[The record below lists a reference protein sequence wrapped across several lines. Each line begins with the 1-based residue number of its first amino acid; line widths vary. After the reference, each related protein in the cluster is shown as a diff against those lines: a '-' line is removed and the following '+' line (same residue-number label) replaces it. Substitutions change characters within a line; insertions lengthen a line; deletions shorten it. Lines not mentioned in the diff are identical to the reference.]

1 MKKPSKRQLAAL
13 ATVYASA
20 QILFWQSNVTA
31 GTKSSEKRQE
41 PVEKSEVSKVNV
53 QSPQTSKS
61 GIVNEPIRITP
72 RFPQGLYF
80 DCLEP
85 YVGSISG
92 KLISINGTSLLGKSD
107 FEIYKL
113 LHSNPENA
121 KTIVYLDSNDVLK
134 SFQVILPSRK
144 IEPITDPISFANSL
158 REQMGLNFNSSN
170 SWTRPGEA
178 LDLYARASSD
188 AAYRAALQLPKMDND
203 VLGKCAANVLTV
215 FDKFGAF
222 SKTKTYLNVT
232 VKNVK
237 ELHSFGDFSR
247 TLECALLKD
256 LLLTGRFEEC
266 QTITKR
272 MIASTIPDKND
283 FRKKQTID
291 DLNWLL
297 AQTLEAQGKNEE
309 ALKVVRAQT
318 QVTGDSFDSLITSAN
333 LAEMLERLGDYHS
346 ASEIWAR
353 KFKFLSNNQ
362 SMDNRQPL
370 DGVRERCY
378 YLLKM
383 AELFKKSKQIA
394 SAEQT
399 LQDAVALYEKST
411 FDEDRA
417 NAEKL
422 VDFFPKPSDLKAEL
436 KNLKQGKLQESN
448 LMRAGEFEG
457 LQGSVK
463 ASLMKQ
469 EEQYA
474 LLVKIANT
482 KDFDQIEKNA
492 KILLNELEHQ
502 LPDDNYPNR
511 EVDLFCGLL
520 QQARELS
527 DKGDFKQ
534 SDFILSR
541 LKSYANNN
549 LMGERTIGF
558 VELETAINHDRQK
571 KPGSCWSIALAKLW
585 SKDRPDLPLE
595 QHKSRIFQALSTIY
609 RFAGESKRARL
620 MMNHALTEQINEDSR
635 LAKDEEAA
643 GNIKR
648 DKVLLLLDDA
658 SLCADECNLTVSKTR
673 LSEALALCAVASPA
687 KGNESNQFNQIFRSK
702 VAGIVQTWKSKGLSN
717 TDLERSLQD
726 AINITGKGALVE
738 DPSIGDYSRNYYA
751 DYATIPC
758 YLAKLKLDDG
768 DIESAFRY
776 SQEALKQCGNVPNYT
791 VLVTSAEIANAHKE
805 YAQAASL
812 YFKSTNTG
820 IINSDPYARQ
830 VAQNYALASA
840 VSCAEKAT
848 NYDPTELAAIYLN
861 YGTTLESVDN
871 LDSAEKYFRKAL
883 VLIPEAE
890 PGHKRLVQRISNL
903 EMRRTA
909 LENQKK
915 AKAGNTANTATNNLP
930 MSPQE
935 LKQFYKAQALGQLK
949 QVTANTMEADKSE
962 NNNRFQE
969 WLNLANLEL
978 QAELPDQAFAHA
990 TIALERYDDRN
1001 NYAGFKTPLLMAASA
1016 NSLASLGHYTQGE
1029 SLLKQALRKS
1039 EALFGFNSASYYA
1052 QLAQLA
1058 SFYFDQEKTDIG
1070 FSTLDRL
1077 CDVSPRILEVS
1088 SFEGP
1093 AESACQTL
1101 TRCASRLASKG
1112 KGDIAEKILQ
1122 KMLTN
1127 QQKFLDKDDQ
1137 RIGDLLLALADT
1149 AITQKNYDQAEEL
1162 IIRAAKIHILYVG
1175 KYNLHSA
1182 TGGRYDQLCLA
1193 IGRKD
1198 RQSIDVRGIGWVSPA
1213 LLEKLGYVREAKI
1226 VKETHRLPSGE
1237 MTDEDRWKLS
1247 LKEERSRSENL
1258 QRAQELHRELC
1269 KDQPYGRAA
1278 VQMLSRLMYLALI
1291 QKNWQVL
1298 KESATERCRI
1308 YERQPD
1314 IQAGRSYGCVIPSE
1328 RRMDYYVNAA
1338 KAEISLGHPEKAKVW
1353 AERAASILPQLNCQE
1368 YVQIAEIAFDCGDK
1382 ALAINYLMSGEKC
1395 FTEQYQAVFPVR
1407 ASFLWERLGNPQKAQ
1422 ELRASVEKMRKE
1434 RDAQTQKMQNSPFAR
1449 TGI

>member
-31 GTKSSEKRQE
+31 GTKSSDKNPE
-41 PVEKSEVSKVNV
+41 PVEKSEVSNGKA

-61 GIVNEPIRITP
+61 GIVNQPIRITP

-92 KLISINGTSLLGKSD
+92 KLISINGTPLLGKSD

-134 SFQVILPSRK
+134 SFQVILPTRK
-144 IEPITDPISFANSL
+144 IDTITDPTSFANSL
-158 REQMGLNFNSSN
+158 REQTGLNFNSSN
-170 SWTRPGEA
+170 SWSRTGES

-188 AAYRAALQLPKMDND
+188 ADYRATLHLPKMDNN

-215 FDKFGAF
+215 FDKYGAF
-222 SKTKTYLNVT
+222 SKTKTYLTVT
-232 VKNVK
+232 VNNVK
-237 ELHSFGDFSR
+237 GLHSYGDFSR

-256 LLLTGRFEEC
+256 FLLTGRFEDC
-266 QTITKR
+266 QKITTR
-272 MIASTIPDKND
+272 LIASTIPGQND
-283 FRKKQTID
+283 FRKQQTKD
-291 DLNWLL
+291 DLNWIL

-309 ALKVVRAQT
+309 ALKAVRDLT
-318 QVTGDSFDSLITSAN
+318 HVTRDRFDSVVTSAN
-333 LAEMLERLGDYHS
+333 LAEMLERLGDYEG
-346 ASEIWAR
+346 AREIWDR
-353 KFKFLSNNQ
+353 NFKNLNNNQ
-362 SMDNRQPL
+362 TKDNRQPL
-370 DGVRERCY
+370 DGVRDRCY
-378 YLLKM
+378 YLFKI
-383 AELFKKSKQIA
+383 AKLFEKSKQTA
-394 SAEQT
+394 NAEQT
-399 LQDAVALYEKST
+399 LQDAIALYEKTT
-411 FDEDRA
+411 FEEDRA

-436 KNLKQGKLQESN
+436 KNLKERKLQEDNVIRSGGFKGFPASAN
-448 LMRAGEFEG
+448 AG
-457 LQGSVK
+457 L
-463 ASLMKQ
+463 LKQ

-482 KDFDQIEKNA
+482 RDFDQIEKNT

-502 LPDDNYPNR
+502 LPDENYPYR
-511 EVDLFCGLL
+511 AVDLFCGLL

-527 DKGDFKQ
+527 DKGNFKQ
-534 SDFILSR
+534 SDFILTR
-541 LKSYANNN
+541 LNTYANNN
-549 LMGERTIGF
+549 LMGKRSIGF
-558 VELETAINHDRQK
+558 VELEIAINQERQK
-571 KPGSCWSIALAKLW
+571 KAGSYWSIALAKL
-585 SKDRPDLPLE
+585 SPEDRPDLSLE
-595 QHKSRIFQALSTIY
+595 RHKSRIFQALSTIY
-609 RFAGESKRARL
+609 RFAGESNRARL
-620 MMNHALTEQINEDSR
+620 MMNHALIERTNEDSR
-635 LAKDEEAA
+635 LAKDHEAA
-643 GNIKR
+643 GNSKR
-648 DKVLLLLDDA
+648 DKVLLLLEDA
-658 SLCADECNLTVSKTR
+658 SLCAEEGNLSVSKKQFY
-673 LSEALALCAVASPA
+673 EALALCAVAPPA
-687 KGNESNQFNQIFRSK
+687 KSNEGNLFNQTFRSK
-702 VAGIVQTWKSKGLSN
+702 IIGLVQIWKSRGLSN
-717 TDLERSLQD
+717 ADLEKSLQEALD
-726 AINITGKGALVE
+726 LTGKGALVE
-738 DPSIGDYSRNYYA
+738 DPSIEDYSRNYYA

-758 YLAKLKLDDG
+758 YLAKLKFEDG
-768 DIESAFRY
+768 NIDSAYKY
-776 SQEALKQCGNVPNYT
+776 SKEALKQCGKVPNYT
-791 VLVTSAEIANAHKE
+791 ILVIAAEIAAAHKE
-805 YAQAASL
+805 YAEAASL
-812 YFKSTNTG
+812 YFKSTNTS
-820 IINSDPYARQ
+820 IMNSDPYGKQ

-840 VSCAEKAT
+840 VSCAEKVT
-848 NYDPTELAAIYLN
+848 NYNPTELAAIYLN
-861 YGTTLESVDN
+861 YGTTLENVDN

-883 VLIPEAE
+883 SLIPEAD
-890 PGHKRLVQRISNL
+890 PGRKRLVQRISNL
-903 EMRRTA
+903 EIRRTER
-909 LENQKK
+909 ENQKNV
-915 AKAGNTANTATNNLP
+915 KAGSSTNTAINNKP

-935 LKQFYKAQALGQLK
+935 LKQFYKTQALGQLK

-978 QAELPDQAFAHA
+978 QAEQPDQAFAHA
-990 TIALERYDDRN
+990 TIAIERYDDRN

-1039 EALFGFNSASYYA
+1039 EALFGSNSASYYA
-1052 QLAQLA
+1052 QLAQLV

-1088 SFEGP
+1088 SFQGET
-1093 AESACQTL
+1093 ESAYQAL

-1127 QQKFLDKDDQ
+1127 QEKFLEKDDQ
-1137 RIGDLLLALADT
+1137 RIAALLLALAD
-1149 AITQKNYDQAEEL
+1149 IEIIQKKYDLAEEL
-1162 IIRAAKIHILYVG
+1162 IIRAAKIYILYVG

-1182 TGGRYDQLCLA
+1182 TGGRYDQLCIA
-1193 IGRKD
+1193 SGRKD
-1198 RQSIDVRGIGWVSPA
+1198 SQSVNVRGVGWVSPA
-1213 LLEKLGYVREAKI
+1213 LLEKLGYGREAKI

-1237 MTDEDRWKLS
+1237 ITDEDKWKMS
-1247 LKEERSRSENL
+1247 LKEVQSGGENL
-1258 QRAQELHRELC
+1258 QKARELY
-1269 KDQPYGRAA
+1269 KELWREQPYGRAA
-1278 VQMLSRLMYLALI
+1278 VQILSRLMYLALI

-1298 KESATERCRI
+1298 KESATDRCRI
-1308 YERQPD
+1308 YEAQPD
-1314 IQAGRSYGCVIPSE
+1314 TQAGRNYGCVIPSE

-1338 KAEISLGHPEKAKVW
+1338 KAEINLGHPEKAKAW
-1353 AERAASILPQLNCQE
+1353 AERAASILPQLDCQE

-1382 ALAINYLMSGEKC
+1382 DLAIKYLTSGEKC

-1407 ASFLWERLGNPQKAQ
+1407 ASFLWERLGNPRKGQ
-1422 ELRASVEKMRKE
+1422 ELRESVEKMRKE